1 MKLLSFSA
9 KGEHQIRLGFL
20 LQNQVLDVLKM
31 AKWMELNKRVSTYNQ
46 IPGSV
51 RGLLENWQKT
61 FPLLKNLA
69 ENLKN
74 QEVEQIF
81 VHNESIAYR
90 PEEIT
95 YYPPLLNPPSFR
107 DFYAFEQHVK
117 TCRSLRNLEMISEW
131 YEFPVFYF
139 SNPNAFLGHK
149 MPLKVPPYTE
159 ELDYELEIACII
171 GKEGNDIQID
181 EAPDYIAGY
190 SILNDWSARDV
201 QRREMRVGLGPAK
214 GKDFATSLGPY
225 LVTADELEGLEKNKG
240 FDLAMTAKKND
251 KLLSKGNFSDI
262 TYSFAEMIVRAS
274 QGVTL
279 YPGDVFG
286 SGTVGTGCILELR
299 PEKTDGWLKSGDVV
313 ELEIEKLGILR
324 TEIIES

>member
-9 KGEHQIRLGFL
+9 KGEHQVRLGFL
-20 LQNQVLDVLKM
+20 LQNRVLDVLKV
-31 AKWMELNKRVSTYNQ
+31 AKWMELTEKASMYVQ
-46 IPGSV
+46 IPRSM
-51 RGLLENWQKT
+51 RGILENWEKT
-61 FPLLKNLA
+61 FSLLKNMA
-69 ENLKN
+69 ERLKE
-74 QEVEQIF
+74 QEVEQIHI
-81 VHNESIAYR
+81 HNESIIYR
-90 PEEIT
+90 PEEIS

-117 TCRSLRNLEMISEW
+117 TSRSFRNLEMISEW

-159 ELDYELEIACII
+159 ELDYELEMACII
-171 GKEGNDIQID
+171 GKEGKDIPID

-190 SILNDWSARDV
+190 SILNDWSARDI

-225 LVTADELEGLEKNKG
+225 LVTVDELEGLEKNKG
-240 FDLAMTAKKND
+240 FDLTMTAKKND
-251 KLLSKGNFSDI
+251 RLLSKGNFSDI
-262 TYSFAEMIVRAS
+262 TYSFAEMIVWAS

-299 PEKTDGWLKSGDVV
+299 PENTGGWLKSGDII
-313 ELEIEKLGILR
+313 ELEIEKLGTLR

>member
-1 MKLLSFSA
+1 MKLLSFSL
-9 KGEHQIRLGFL
+9 KSERRIQLGLL
-20 LQNQVLDVLKM
+20 LQNQIVDVLKA
-31 AKWMELNKRVSTYNQ
+31 AKWMELNERASIYVQ
-46 IPGSV
+46 IPRSM
-51 RGLLENWQKT
+51 RSLLENWQKT
-61 FPLLKNLA
+61 FPLLKNLV
-69 ENLKN
+69 ESLKK
-74 QEVEQIF
+74 QEVEQMSI
-81 VHNESIAYR
+81 HNESIIYR
-90 PEEIT
+90 PEEIS

-117 TCRSLRNLEMISEW
+117 TSRSFRNLEMISEW
-131 YEFPVFYF
+131 YELPVFYF

-159 ELDYELEIACII
+159 ELDYELEMACII
-171 GKEGNDIQID
+171 GKEGNDIPID

-190 SILNDWSARDV
+190 SILNDWSARDI

-240 FDLAMTAKKND
+240 FDLTMTAKKND

-262 TYSFAEMIVRAS
+262 TYSFAEMIVWAS

-299 PEKTDGWLKSGDVV
+299 PENTEGWLKSGDII
-313 ELEIEKLGILR
+313 ELEIEKLGTLR